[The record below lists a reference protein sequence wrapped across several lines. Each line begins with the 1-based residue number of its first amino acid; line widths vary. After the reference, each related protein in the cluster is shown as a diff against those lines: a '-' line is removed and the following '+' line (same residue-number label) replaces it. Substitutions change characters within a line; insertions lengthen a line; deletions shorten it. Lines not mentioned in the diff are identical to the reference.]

1 MTEKDIKPIPQSILK
16 EIYKRDLKIDPW
28 QTSIVRYYAYLAIWK
43 KELVKV
49 TVAVS
54 TIQNKHWAY
63 KQVAVHGIHTPICLV
78 RDIEYNYFGFG
89 YRVGWYAEELQTQQ
103 KPFEDGRW
111 HTADKKYYDP
121 YAELINRSVIAK
133 LPEYKYSAYQYY
145 KGRDIISYLRIY
157 EKYPQ
162 TEYLLKLGLG
172 AYAEN
177 LSLLKKI
184 AKDKVF
190 CKWFIRHRN
199 ELALPWGNT
208 YNVTTITQAFKTGI
222 PLKEVAHYLFR
233 KKQFE
238 RESGTLP
245 IRELFKGWELKKY
258 FDYTDKQNISD
269 RLYLDYLNACKH
281 LNVDMTIKQNLFPK
295 DFQRWHDI
303 RIAQYAEQK
312 AIEQANK
319 NLELTKKLADVA
331 QKYMPLQHNKRS
343 AYICV
348 IAQTPADLIREGETL
363 HHCVGRMHYDLS
375 MANEESLI
383 FFVRTKAQPEKPFVT
398 LEYSLKTH
406 KVLQCYGIRN
416 SKPNDETLHYVN
428 KIWLPYANKT
438 IKQIAA

>member
-1 MTEKDIKPIPQSILK
+1 MTEKDIRPIPQSILK

-28 QTSIVRYYAYLAIWK
+28 QTSLVRYYAYLAIWK

-63 KQVAVHGIHTPICLV
+63 KQVAVHGIHTPICFV
-78 RDIEYNYFGFG
+78 RDMKYNYFGFG

-199 ELALPWGNT
+199 ELALPWGNA
-208 YNVTTITQAFKTGI
+208 YNVTTITQAFKTGL
-222 PLKEVAHYLFR
+222 PLKDVAHYLFR

-238 RESGTLP
+238 REAGTLP

-258 FDYTDKQNISD
+258 FDYTEKQNISD
-269 RLYLDYLNACKH
+269 RLYLDYLDACKH
-281 LNVDMTIKQNLFPK
+281 LNVDMTLKQNLFPK
-295 DFQRWHDI
+295 DFQKWHDI

-348 IAQTPADLIREGETL
+348 IAQTPADLIHEGETL
-363 HHCVGRMHYDLS
+363 HHCVGRMCYDLR

-383 FFVRTKAQPEKPFVT
+383 FFIRTKAQPEKPFVT

-438 IKQIAA
+438 IKQITA

>member
-1 MTEKDIKPIPQSILK
+1 M
-16 EIYKRDLKIDPW
+16 
-28 QTSIVRYYAYLAIWK
+28 
-43 KELVKV
+43 
-49 TVAVS
+49 
-54 TIQNKHWAY
+54 
-63 KQVAVHGIHTPICLV
+63 
-78 RDIEYNYFGFG
+78 
-89 YRVGWYAEELQTQQ
+89 
-103 KPFEDGRW
+103 
-111 HTADKKYYDP
+111 
-121 YAELINRSVIAK
+121 
-133 LPEYKYSAYQYY
+133 
-145 KGRDIISYLRIY
+145 
-157 EKYPQ
+157 
-162 TEYLLKLGLG
+162 G

-184 AKDKVF
+184 AIDKVF

-199 ELALPWGNT
+199 ELALPWGNA
-208 YNVTTITQAFKTGI
+208 YNVTTITQAYKTGL
-222 PLKEVAHYLFR
+222 PLKDVAHYLFR

-238 RESGTLP
+238 REAATLP

-258 FDYTDKQNISD
+258 FDCVKKQNISD
-269 RLYLDYLNACKH
+269 RLYLDYLDACKH
-281 LNVDMTIKQNLFPK
+281 LNVDMTLKQNLFPK

-319 NLELTKKLADVA
+319 DLELTKKLADVA

-348 IAQTPADLIREGETL
+348 IAQTPADLIHEGETL
-363 HHCVGRMHYDLS
+363 HHCVGRMCYDLR

-383 FFVRTKAQPEKPFVT
+383 FFIRTKTQPEKPFVT

-438 IKQIAA
+438 IKQITA

>member
-1 MTEKDIKPIPQSILK
+1 MTEKDIRPIPQSILK

-28 QTSIVRYYAYLAIWK
+28 QTSLVRYYAYLAIWK

-54 TIQNKHWAY
+54 TIQNKYWAY

-145 KGRDIISYLRIY
+145 RGRDIISYLRIY

-199 ELALPWGNT
+199 ELALPWGNA
-208 YNVTTITQAFKTGI
+208 YNVTTITQAYKTGL
-222 PLKEVAHYLFR
+222 PLKDVAHYLFR

-238 RESGTLP
+238 REARALP

-258 FDYTDKQNISD
+258 FDYIEKQNISD

-281 LNVDMTIKQNLFPK
+281 LNVDMTLKQNLFPK

-319 NLELTKKLADVA
+319 DLELTKKLADVA

-348 IAQTPADLIREGETL
+348 IAQTPADLIHEGETL

-383 FFVRTKAQPEKPFVT
+383 FFIRTKAQPEKPFVT

-406 KVLQCYGIRN
+406 KVLQCYGIHN

>member
-1 MTEKDIKPIPQSILK
+1 MTEKDIRPIPQSILK

-89 YRVGWYAEELQTQQ
+89 YRVGWYAEELQAQQ

-199 ELALPWGNT
+199 EIALPWGNA
-208 YNVTTITQAFKTGI
+208 YNVTTITQAYKTGL

-233 KKQFE
+233 KRQFE
-238 RESGTLP
+238 REAGTLP

-258 FDYTDKQNISD
+258 FDYVEKQDIFD

-281 LNVDMTIKQNLFPK
+281 LNVDMTLKQNLFPK

-319 NLELTKKLADVA
+319 DLELTKKLADVA

-348 IAQTPADLIREGETL
+348 IAQSPADLIREGETL
-363 HHCVGRMHYDLS
+363 HHCVGRMCYDLR
-375 MANEESLI
+375 MVNEESLI
-383 FFVRTKAQPEKPFVT
+383 FFIRTKAQPEKPFVT

-438 IKQIAA
+438 IKQIVA